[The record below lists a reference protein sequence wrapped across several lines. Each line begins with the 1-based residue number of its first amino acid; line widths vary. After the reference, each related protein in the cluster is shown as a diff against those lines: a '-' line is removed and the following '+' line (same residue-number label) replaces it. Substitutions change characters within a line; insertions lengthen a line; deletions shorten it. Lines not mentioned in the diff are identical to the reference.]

1 MKEIA
6 KDVFQIPLLP
16 RNGIN
21 AYIVEGYLIDAGIR
35 SSSKKLL
42 QAIDSYGRHKIK
54 AHVLTHAH
62 ADHQGSSAFICDT
75 LQIPLWCGEKDVA
88 AMENGT
94 VTGEYGNP
102 NHPITRFQRRYWA
115 GPKYPVARALQEGDS
130 IGSFRVLETPGHSAG
145 HIALWR
151 EQDGV
156 LIAGDVVV
164 NMNLLTTIKG
174 LHEPP
179 AMFTSDIVQ
188 NQASIIKLAQ
198 LSPKIVCLGHGTPLA
213 ETEKLTALAQ
223 RLASQTNQQTTTIPS

>member
-6 KDVFQIPLLP
+6 KDVFIIPLLP

-35 SSSKKLL
+35 NSAKKLL
-42 QAIDSYGRHKIK
+42 QAIDTYGRQNIK

-62 ADHQGSSAFICDT
+62 PDHQGSSAFICDT

-94 VTGEYGNP
+94 VIP
-102 NHPITRFQRRYWA
+102 NAENTNPITRFQGRYWI
-115 GPKYPVARALQEGDS
+115 GPKYPVAQALKEGDS
-130 IGSFRVLETPGHSAG
+130 VGSFQVLETPGHSPG

-151 EQDGV
+151 EKDGV

-164 NMNLLTTIKG
+164 NMNLLTTVTG

-179 AMFTSDIVQ
+179 TMFTSNIPQ

-198 LSPKIVCLGHGTPLA
+198 LRPQLVCVGHGAPLT
-213 ETEKLTALAQ
+213 ETEKLIALAKQ
-223 RLASQTNQQTTTIPS
+223 LGNTQKVL

>member
-1 MKEIA
+1 MPEIA
-6 KDVFQIPLLP
+6 QDVIQIPLLP

-21 AYIVEGYLIDAGIR
+21 AYIVDGFLIDAGIR

-42 QAIDSYGRHKIK
+42 KAIDAYGRHKIK

-75 LQIPLWCGEKDVA
+75 LQIPLWCGAGDVA
-88 AMENGT
+88 AMESGA
-94 VTGEYGNP
+94 VTAEYDNP
-102 NHPITRFQRRYWA
+102 NHPVTRFQQRYWA
-115 GPKYPVARALQEGDS
+115 GPKYPVAQALKEGDS
-130 IGSFRVLETPGHSAG
+130 VGSFRVLETPGHSPG

-156 LIAGDVVV
+156 LIAGDVLV
-164 NMNLLTTIKG
+164 NMNLLTTVKG

-179 AMFTSDIVQ
+179 PMFTRNIAQ

-198 LSPKIVCLGHGTPLA
+198 LQPKIVYLGHGAPLT
-213 ETEKLTALAQ
+213 ETQKLTDLAHK
-223 RLASQTNQQTTTIPS
+223 LAS